1 VNPAEDPSEF
11 AVRCDDATG
20 ITVITVFGE
29 IDADEAAQLRAD
41 AVAAVERA
49 SSEGRPIVVLD
60 LSGVG
65 FIGSVGLSTVLHVH
79 RTAERLG
86 VALRGVT
93 GRSNRA
99 VSRPLQLTGM
109 GARTAWFA
117 TLDEA
122 VAAPQS

>member
-1 VNPAEDPSEF
+1 VNPADDPTDF
-11 AVRCDDATG
+11 VVRCDDTAG
-20 ITVITVFGE
+20 ATVITVFGE

-49 SSEGRPIVVLD
+49 SSEGTPMIVLD
-60 LSGVG
+60 LSGVR

-99 VSRPLQLTGM
+99 VSRPLKLTGM

-122 VAAPQS
+122 VAAPRP